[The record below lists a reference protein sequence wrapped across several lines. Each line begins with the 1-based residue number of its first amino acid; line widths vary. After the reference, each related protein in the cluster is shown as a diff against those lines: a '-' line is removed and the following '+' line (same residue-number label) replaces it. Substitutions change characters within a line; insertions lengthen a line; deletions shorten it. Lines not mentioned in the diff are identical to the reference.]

1 MVLNNYKQ
9 FKVDIKRE
17 PEALPFNRFAVLSF
31 DLGVNTKA
39 SAHYMLYTN
48 SLLLFGNSQKHSEL
62 YERATSAQDIGC
74 FGLTEFHHG
83 SYSKGIA
90 TTAHYN
96 QAKK

>member
-1 MVLNNYKQ
+1 MVLSNLKE
-9 FKVDIKRE
+9 FKVDIKKN
-17 PEALPFNRFAVLSF
+17 PEALPFTRFAVNSF

-39 SAHYMLYTN
+39 SSHYMLYTN
-48 SLLLFGNSQKHSEL
+48 SLLLFGNSQKHSEY
-62 YERATSAQDIGC
+62 YERATSAQDLGC

-96 QAKK
+96 HAKK